1 MGRGRDKQIKIN
13 NEFLRKLN
21 RFAFNLIDGKINFHE
36 RHNSKHRDS
45 EILNLFIFFSI
56 RDRYPENGSKRYK
69 EITRKET
76 PDADTF
82 YRRIGKKSR
91 DEILKEYIAI
101 QEKIL
106 YEIKKRIRKGRIIVL
121 IDEHE
126 IPWFG
131 KPNQYVVGT
140 KNFKLVD
147 VLLNEAEEWF
157 DIGLVL
163 FDRGFSKDSKILKVV
178 EKHGLKYL
186 APMEKGSKI
195 KRIANLG
202 DGIHSFYHTDYEF
215 GKEKVKTNIFFIPN
229 MKKGKEKWENYHVFC
244 TNIDVRRANIE
255 HLAGLYGKRWNIE
268 NFYRWQ

>member
-45 EILNLFIFFSI
+45 EILNSLIFFSI
-56 RDRYPENGSKRYK
+56 RDRYPENGSRRYK

-82 YRRIGKKSR
+82 YRRIGKKNR

-140 KNFKLVD
+140 KNFKGTNLCFKYITINALIDDYRICLFALPVTQLDEKYELVD

-186 APMEKGSKI
+186 AQAK
-195 KRIANLG
+195 L
-202 DGIHSFYHTDYEF
+202 
-215 GKEKVKTNIFFIPN
+215 KE
-229 MKKGKEKWENYHVFC
+229 
-244 TNIDVRRANIE
+244 
-255 HLAGLYGKRWNIE
+255 
-268 NFYRWQ
+268 